1 MKVQHVAIEYVHQ
14 VWPLVEPLIKQGIE
28 RRDRPG
34 DYSLEEMRT
43 MVAMGHWMMIVS
55 SEDDDRITGVAL
67 VNYINRPSSRVAF
80 ITFVS
85 GKGLAN
91 NKMYGMLANVL
102 KMFGATTM
110 EAAVVGSR
118 ERLWRRLGLVEK
130 YRIVETKL

>member
-34 DYSLEEMRT
+34 DYSFEEMKT
-43 MVAMGHWMMIVS
+43 LVAMGHWMMVVS
-55 SEDDDRITGVAL
+55 LQDDGLINGVAL
-67 VNYINRPSSRVAF
+67 VNYVNRPTSRVAF
-80 ITFVS
+80 ITFIS
-85 GKGLAN
+85 GKGIATKEMFGL
-91 NKMYGMLANVL
+91 LANVL
-102 KMFGATTM
+102 KAFGATTI